1 MNHLQFPEP
10 QAVFRHFCAIA
21 AIPHGSGNTEAIR
34 VYCRDFAR
42 SLGLSA
48 KEDAAGNLIIHKP
61 ASEGAEQAPAVI
73 LQGHLDMVCA
83 QLPECTKDMQTE
95 GLVLRLEGD
104 FLFADGTTLGGDD
117 GIAIAYALAILESNT
132 IVHPALTV
140 LLTND
145 EEIGLLGAGGL
156 EEGEIEGAYL
166 LNLDSEKEGEFIVGC
181 AGGARVD
188 MTLPLQRETAAGNR
202 ATITLTGLCGGHSG
216 TEIHRPLLNANC
228 GMAKLLS
235 AAAVPMR
242 LCTWQGGTRDNV
254 ITADAS
260 ASVLIAP
267 QDQAQVTAALEAC
280 AQTLRQQYPEEAGL
294 QLTIAWEQ
302 DVTCSALTVES
313 TAAVLEQLCGLPQG
327 VTDWHETLSMP
338 KTSLNLGIVALE
350 ETSLLAVCS
359 VRSLSDP
366 ERDALAD
373 SLCRYT
379 QAHGGTARCYAA
391 YPAWDYVPDS
401 KLEQI
406 ACRAYAACYDGAQP
420 KVLTIHAGLECGVIC
435 AKCKGLEAIS
445 FGPDLYDI
453 HSPRERLSIS
463 SAIRTWELLLRLLS
477 DIAGQFVGKE

>member
-1 MNHLQFPEP
+1 MHHLQFPSP

-21 AIPHGSGNTEAIR
+21 AIPHGSGNTAAIR
-34 VYCRDFAR
+34 AYCRETAD

-48 KEDAAGNLIIHKP
+48 KEDAAGNLIIRKP
-61 ASEGAEQAPAVI
+61 ASKGAEKAPAVI

-95 GLVLRLEGD
+95 GLDLRMEGD
-104 FLFADGTTLGGDD
+104 FLFAEGTTLGGDD
-117 GIAIAYALAILESNT
+117 GIAIAYALAILESDT
-132 IVHPALTV
+132 IVHPPLTV

-156 EEGEIEGAYL
+156 AEGEVEGAYL

-188 MTLPLQRETAAGNR
+188 MTFSFRREMVSGVR
-202 ATITLTGLCGGHSG
+202 ATLSLTGLSGGHSG

-235 AAAVPMR
+235 SIAVPMH

-254 ITADAS
+254 ITADAT
-260 ASVLIAP
+260 ASVLLAP
-267 QDQAQVTAALEAC
+267 QDQAQVMAAL
-280 AQTLRQQYPEEAGL
+280 QTCEQSLRQQYPEET
-294 QLTIAWEQ
+294 QLHLAIAWEQ
-302 DVTCSALTVES
+302 DVTCSALTAES
-313 TAAVLEQLCGLPQG
+313 TAVVLEHLCSLPQG
-327 VTDWHETLSMP
+327 VTCWHETLHMP
-338 KTSLNLGIVALE
+338 KTSLNLGIVELT

-359 VRSLSDP
+359 VRSLSDS
-366 ERDALAD
+366 ERDALAET
-373 SLCRYT
+373 LCRAA
-379 QAHGGTARCYAA
+379 QSHGGTARCHAA

-406 ACRAYAACYDGAQP
+406 ACNAFTACYGTKPQ
-420 KVLTIHAGLECGVIC
+420 VLTIHAGLECGVIC
-435 AKCKGLEAIS
+435 AKCSGLEAIS

-453 HSPRERLSIS
+453 HSPRERLSIAS
-463 SAIRTWELLLRLLS
+463 TVRTWKLLLRMLS
-477 DIAGQFVGKE
+477 DIAAISDGQA